1 MALLFACMGA
11 AAADTTFEGTEN
23 PDSSFDPAHVVTLE
37 MAYKYSNT
45 GGLAGVNVAAP
56 QKVKAVATLL
66 DDRGT
71 PDDPKDDTYRVS
83 LALPT
88 TPAGFRVVLDPAE
101 LNQYVVSPPTG
112 TESADQLAD
121 KLENGDFNVDIDHH
135 TVYYWQEIKSADHT
149 VQHPDYRNQYSTEYN
164 GAWNAAR
171 WIEDPDRQTGYRA
184 EAVCG
189 NSTHPSG
196 AENHGANMLVD
207 PRLEVTLTQAQL
219 ENAQAQGLSITVY
232 YRRNATW
239 YTVNHWVPE
248 HLSGLDDSTGY
259 PTKTVGNVKYVR
271 LNQET
276 LQGRVGATTNAEAK
290 NDGVYTLLS
299 PVGFSQK
306 LIAQQDTVVD
316 IDYKAAHAY
325 RVIFDTDYTYI
336 PRQTVE
342 LGKAVDFMRITTEP
356 TRTGY
361 NFAGWRYLKL
371 KQGEKPDANGE
382 YSAGQY
388 EYTDVNW
395 NSSNNNYELTID
407 DGLVKSAKI
416 VNIDGVPALHLYPKW
431 TPDKTTVRVILW
443 TEDLTGTDDVYAQV
457 TKGTADY
464 YTKKYAKYSNQ
475 PKTHDPN
482 LQASNPNYSNVGS
495 FTVEVETDSR
505 LVKDADHLLDGIQ
518 TDVAREFGTAMG
530 DVDGIAVNQFYRQKA
545 FQIVHEKADDEIEY
559 GVTEA
564 SADGKTTINVFFTR
578 NIYELR
584 FHYYGFV
591 GGNTNYAVAYSTNGY
606 SWGGIEEP
614 YELIKQGELDFGY
627 EGGDEK
633 WINQNEWAYVDKGL
647 TMPVPETIT
656 IRAKYGADL
665 REVWPVA
672 QYNEWVTADT
682 PQGIKDT
689 RMISWATTQGKYCAD
704 GLYDAPATSKHKG
717 EATIMGVYAAM
728 GSEIIAD
735 PSVPAKVHHLVAYW
749 HWNPN
754 SYYRYN
760 HCYEVPDLKI
770 EESQYVKL
778 PLTKDKNDDDLRN
791 LLFLVPSGNKA
802 FAGYQDLMPVSYNKA
817 TDTVTYDVANGG
829 FYAVRGYQKDGGDI
843 KYYAVSKRVEVM
855 STNKIEKQNPSARL
869 HMTRVNTNPDHTTEH
884 KDDEGNTN
892 GGTAVGKEGAPYDL
906 YFYYDRD
913 CYTITYMAPCNA
925 ENSPNTEV
933 TLGTIELP
941 YGALVTEEKYGF
953 ELYYEDKNTNIKYP
967 WKLNKLPEVSVC
979 PDRSENGTAKW
990 KFRGWALGP
999 AGVNMQWDKQNK
1011 DVQAQAGE
1019 NFYIEGNLRLYAIW
1033 DVPDYTVTFHLEGGS
1048 VATGDDPVVQKIP
1061 ANTRYSASGAIPRP
1075 TRQGYTF
1082 LGWFNA
1088 KQGGTAFNFDLNITK
1103 DWDVYAQWEAETEK
1117 KFHYRVYYVTDNP
1130 LPADKSKE
1138 TEEIDGKLYYVL
1150 DEVEHPN
1157 VPYAAGMV
1165 LNLSPV
1171 AIEGYVPQSTDALLT
1186 PDPALDS
1193 TDWDKVVFCYDP
1205 ITAHRHRVQFVE
1217 AGTEKKYP
1225 PTVIHE
1231 RQTEVE
1237 ADVLAVTPSAEDV
1250 TELLNKGY
1258 GLVNRQNDNSYAFVT
1273 EYEQLTWI
1281 DENNVVQ
1288 PYQNL
1293 SGEDIPDV
1301 ITYLVSKIPYT
1312 VTYKNAP
1319 GSPAAAQTEL
1329 NAITAAE
1336 NTTPDSA
1343 NGKNPTL
1350 YHKGD
1355 AFTIRNPQRVHD
1367 ATNGKWYQFAYWT
1380 LDNGTNVAANSPDKP
1395 TQFNPLSV
1403 AAGTTGN
1410 LTFVA
1415 NWTDTDVGSLT
1426 VSKKVEG
1433 NPPNPDE
1440 AFTFAVKTPNDSALS
1455 GTYGEMEFKSGEAV
1469 FTLKNGESKTA
1480 TGLPVGLS
1488 YEVTESKAE
1497 NYTPASTNATGT
1509 IEKGM
1514 TKTAVFTNTYVEPK
1528 PDVPKTDVTITKI
1541 WNDAGYTG
1549 RPSAFT
1555 IHVTAED
1562 DPTFS
1567 YTKVIKRD
1575 DVSVV
1580 VSPDGNTWTF
1590 KASWNVHSYRIEELD
1605 VPGYV
1610 SSVSGENNRFV
1621 ITNTYMPKTGDR
1633 THLLRNVL
1641 LLCCGVA
1648 LVAAAG
1654 LVIDKKRR

>member
-66 DDRGT
+66 GDGGT
-71 PDDPKDDTYRVS
+71 PEDPSDDTYRVS

-101 LNQYVVSPPTG
+101 LNKYLVNPPKG
-112 TESADQLAD
+112 GESADKLAE
-121 KLENGDFNVDIDHH
+121 KLENGDFNVDIDKNM
-135 TVYYWQEIKSADHT
+135 VYYWQEKSSTDHT
-149 VQHPDYRNQYSTEYN
+149 VQHPTYKNQYSTKYN
-164 GAWNAAR
+164 EAWNDAR
-171 WIEDPDRQTGYRA
+171 WIKDPDYRA

-189 NSTHPSG
+189 NSAHPSG
-196 AENHGANMLVD
+196 AENHGANALVN
-207 PRLEVTLTQAQL
+207 PRLEVTLTRAQL

-239 YTVNHWVPE
+239 YTVNHWVPKN
-248 HLSGLDDSTGY
+248 LSGLTDFTDCTMK
-259 PTKTVGNVKYVR
+259 TKDNVEYVR

-316 IDYKAAHAY
+316 IYYEAANAY

-342 LGKAVDFMRITTEP
+342 LGKAVDFTRITTEP

-371 KQGEKPDANGE
+371 GATPDANGE
-382 YSAGQY
+382 YPENA
-388 EYTDVNW
+388 YTDVNW
-395 NSSNNNYELTID
+395 NSSNNNYELKID
-407 DGLVKSAKI
+407 DGLVNSAKI

-431 TPDKTTVRVILW
+431 TADKTKVRVILW
-443 TEDLTGTDDVYAQV
+443 TEDLTGTDDVYAQAMGGN
-457 TKGTADY
+457 TSY
-464 YTKKYAKYSNQ
+464 YNTKYANYNEK
-475 PKTHDPN
+475 PEPN
-482 LQASNPNYSNVGS
+482 MPDLQASNPDYSNVGS
-495 FTVEVETDSR
+495 FTVEVDTD
-505 LVKDADHLLDGIQ
+505 LTLVDKAGHLLGTIQDEVKD
-518 TDVAREFGTAMG
+518 EFAAAMG
-530 DVDGIAVNQFYRQKA
+530 DVDGIAVNQFYSPA
-545 FQIVHEKADDEIEY
+545 GFQIVHEEANGIKY
-559 GVTEA
+559 GVTHA

-578 NIYELR
+578 NIYELK
-584 FHYYGFV
+584 FHYYGTAE
-591 GGNTNYAVAYSTNGY
+591 GKDGHAVAYNTNGY
-606 SWGGIEEP
+606 SWGGI
-614 YELIKQGELDFGY
+614 YAGKGQLFDDQRELIFSY
-627 EGGDEK
+627 GGSGSGSGAT
-633 WINQNEWAYVDKGL
+633 WTQQNNKWAYVNDSP
-647 TMPVPETIT
+647 MPVPETIT
-656 IRAKYGADL
+656 IRARYGADL
-665 REVWPVA
+665 RDVWPVA
-672 QYNEWVTADT
+672 RYDEKVDT
-682 PQGIKDT
+682 DRGRDT
-689 RMISWATTQGKYCAD
+689 RMISWATTQGKYCRD
-704 GLYDAPATSKHKG
+704 GLFEDTAKHWG

-735 PSVPAKVHHLVAYW
+735 PSDTDAVHHLVAYW
-749 HWNPN
+749 HWTTT

-760 HCYEVPDLKI
+760 HCYEVPGLKI
-770 EESQYVKL
+770 DEPPCVKL
-778 PLTKDKNDDDLRN
+778 PLPGKDNDDLKDFLY
-791 LLFLVPSGNKA
+791 LVPRDNEA
-802 FAGYQDLMPVSYNKA
+802 IAGYQDLMPVSYNNG
-817 TDTVTYDVANGG
+817 TVTYDDANGG
-829 FYAVRGYQKDGGDI
+829 FYAVRGYRKDGGAI

-892 GGTAVGKEGAPYDL
+892 GGTPVGEKDAPYDL

-913 CYTITYMAPCNA
+913 IYTITYMAPCNA

-941 YGALVTEEKYGF
+941 YGAQVTEEKYGF

-990 KFRGWALGP
+990 EFRGWALGP

-1019 NFYIEGNLRLYAIW
+1019 NFYIEGKLRLYAIW
-1033 DVPDYTVTFHLEGGS
+1033 DAPTYTVKFHLQGGS
-1048 VATGDDPVVQKIP
+1048 VATGDDPVVQNIP

-1130 LPADKSKE
+1130 LSADKSKE
-1138 TEEIDGKLYYVL
+1138 IVENNGKRYYVL
-1150 DEVEHPN
+1150 DKVEHPN
-1157 VPYAAGMV
+1157 VPYAAGMA

-1186 PDPALDS
+1186 PDPASDS
-1193 TDWDKVVFCYDP
+1193 TDWDNVFFCYDP

-1217 AGTEKKYP
+1217 AGTEMKN
-1225 PTVIHE
+1225 PTVIHK
-1231 RQTEVE
+1231 RQTKVE

-1258 GLVNRQNDNSYAFVT
+1258 GLVNRQNDGSYMFVT
-1273 EYEQLTWI
+1273 AYEQLTWI

-1288 PYQNL
+1288 PYRNL
-1293 SGEDIPDV
+1293 SGEDIPDF

-1319 GSPAAAQTEL
+1319 GSPAAANDEL
-1329 NAITAAE
+1329 KAITAAE

-1355 AFTIRNPQRVHD
+1355 AFTVRNPQRVHD
-1367 ATNGKWYQFAYWT
+1367 ATKGKWYQFAYWT

-1415 NWTDTDVGSLT
+1415 NWTDTDV
-1426 VSKKVEG
+1426 
-1433 NPPNPDE
+1433 
-1440 AFTFAVKTPNDSALS
+1440 
-1455 GTYGEMEFKSGEAV
+1455 
-1469 FTLKNGESKTA
+1469 
-1480 TGLPVGLS
+1480 
-1488 YEVTESKAE
+1488 
-1497 NYTPASTNATGT
+1497 
-1509 IEKGM
+1509 
-1514 TKTAVFTNTYVEPK
+1514 EPK

-1555 IHVTAED
+1555 IYVTAED

>member
-71 PDDPKDDTYRVS
+71 PEDPSDDTYRVS

-112 TESADQLAD
+112 TESADELAE

-135 TVYYWQEIKSADHT
+135 TVYYWQEISSADHT
-149 VQHPDYRNQYSTEYN
+149 VQHPKYQNRYSTVYN
-164 GAWNAAR
+164 EAWNDAR
-171 WIEDPDRQTGYRA
+171 WIKDPDPQTGYRA

-189 NSTHPSG
+189 NSAAHPSG
-196 AENHGANMLVD
+196 VENHGANMLVN
-207 PRLEVTLTQAQL
+207 PRLEVTLTRAQL
-219 ENAQAQGLSITVY
+219 ENARTQGLSITVY

-239 YTVNHWVPE
+239 YTVNHWVPKD
-248 HLSGLDDSTGY
+248 LAGTLTGDEE
-259 PTKTVGNVKYVR
+259 TKQGVDFDYVR
-271 LNQET
+271 LDQET

-316 IDYKAAHAY
+316 IDYEAANDY

-336 PRQTVE
+336 PRQTVG
-342 LGKAVDFMRITTEP
+342 LGEAVDFTRITTEP
-356 TRTGY
+356 RRTGY
-361 NFAGWRYLKL
+361 TFAGWQYWKL

-407 DGLVKSAKI
+407 DRLVKSAKI

-431 TPDKTTVRVILW
+431 TPDTTTVRVILW
-443 TEDLTGTDDVYAQV
+443 TEDLTGKDDVYAQV
-457 TKGTADY
+457 TKGTAGY
-464 YTKKYAKYSNQ
+464 YGTKYANYSN
-475 PKTHDPN
+475 PPVTHDPE
-482 LQASNPNYSNVGS
+482 LGESNPNYSNVGS
-495 FTVEVETDSR
+495 FTVDVNTDSS
-505 LVKDADHLLDGIQ
+505 LVKDANHLLDDIQ

-530 DVDGIAVNQFYRQKA
+530 KVGEIDVNQFYSQA
-545 FQIVHEKADDEIEY
+545 GFQIVHEKADDGIEY

-591 GGNTNYAVAYSTNGY
+591 GGNTNYAVATNTNGY
-606 SWGGIEEP
+606 SWGGIKEP
-614 YELIKQGELDFGY
+614 GELIKQGELDFGY
-627 EGGDEK
+627 EGGNAGLT
-633 WINQNEWAYVDKGL
+633 NQNEWAYVDINS

-656 IRAKYGADL
+656 IKAKYGADL

-672 QYNEWVTADT
+672 RYDEKVVTDRG
-682 PQGIKDT
+682 QNT
-689 RMISWATTQGKYCAD
+689 RMISWATTQGKYCKD
-704 GLYDAPATSKHKG
+704 GLFGATGTTHDG

-735 PSVPAKVHHLVAYW
+735 PGKPDTVHHLVAYW
-749 HWNPN
+749 HWYEN

-760 HCYEVPDLKI
+760 HCYEVPGLEISSDGVRTLHLHGGENNNDL
-770 EESQYVKL
+770 E
-778 PLTKDKNDDDLRN
+778 N
-791 LLFLVPSGNKA
+791 LLYLVPSGNKA
-802 FAGYQDLMPVSYNKA
+802 IAGYQDLMPVSYNGV
-817 TDTVTYDVANGG
+817 TVTYDDANGD
-829 FYAVRGYQKDGGDI
+829 FYAVRGYENGGDT

-855 STNKIEKQNPSARL
+855 STNRIDKQNPSARL
-869 HMTRVNTNPDHTTEH
+869 HMTRVNSNPDHTTEH

-913 CYTITYMAPCNA
+913 RYKITYVAPRNA
-925 ENSPNTEV
+925 ENSGNTEV

-941 YGALVTEEKYGF
+941 YGAQVTEKDYGF
-953 ELYYEDKNTNIKYP
+953 ELYYEDKNTNPKYR
-967 WKLNKLPEVSVC
+967 WTAATPEVSVC
-979 PDRSENGTAKW
+979 PDRSTVGAKAW
-990 KFRGWALGP
+990 TFEGWALGP
-999 AGVNMQWDKQNK
+999 AGVNMQWRVNQAG
-1011 DVQAQAGE
+1011 DVEAQAGE

-1033 DVPDYTVTFHLEGGS
+1033 DAPTYTVKFHLQGGS
-1048 VATGDDPVVQKIP
+1048 VATGDDPVVQNIP

-1082 LGWFNA
+1082 MGWFA
-1088 KQGGTAFNFDLNITK
+1088 QDGTAFDFDLSITR
-1103 DWDVYAQWEAETEK
+1103 DWDVYARWEVETEE
-1117 KFHYRVYYVTDNP
+1117 KFHYNVFYVTDNP
-1130 LPADKSKE
+1130 LPADQNNG
-1138 TEEIDGKLYYVL
+1138 TVEINRKPYYL
-1150 DEVEHPN
+1150 LREVDVHPN
-1157 VPYAAGMV
+1157 VPYTAGMV

-1171 AIEGYVPQSTDALLT
+1171 AIDGYVPQSTNALLT
-1186 PDPALDS
+1186 PDPASDPR
-1193 TDWDKVVFCYDP
+1193 DWDNVVFYYDP

-1217 AGTEKKYP
+1217 AGTEMKN
-1225 PTVIHE
+1225 PTVIHK

-1258 GLVNRQNDNSYAFVT
+1258 GLVNRKDANSYAFVT

-1288 PYQNL
+1288 PYATLTSNL
-1293 SGEDIPDV
+1293 PDV

-1319 GSPAAAQTEL
+1319 GSPAAANDEL
-1329 NAITAAE
+1329 KAITAAE

-1355 AFTIRNPQRVHD
+1355 AFAVRNPQRVHD

-1415 NWTDTDVGSLT
+1415 NWTDADVGSLT

-1440 AFTFAVKTPNDSALS
+1440 AFTFAVKTPNDSKLS

-1488 YEVTESKAE
+1488 YEVIESKAE